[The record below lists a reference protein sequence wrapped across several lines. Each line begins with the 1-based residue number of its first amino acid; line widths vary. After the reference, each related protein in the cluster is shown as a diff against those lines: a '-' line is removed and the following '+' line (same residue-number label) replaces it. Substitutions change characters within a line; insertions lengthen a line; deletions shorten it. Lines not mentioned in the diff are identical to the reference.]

1 MATQKADGSI
11 YIKTEIDTTEAK
23 ASVKEIASLL
33 KRLSNQVKTIGKSM
47 EKAISGGIK
56 APDTKGMDV
65 VEEKA
70 KTVAEELEKTA
81 QAEKKLDNIDI
92 KTTALDTLDKAIET
106 TGQKLAELEKA
117 QMDVFNR
124 NQSATSSPVF
134 QAMESAA
141 AKLDQQYEEL
151 LAKKKQLEA
160 PTAITDSGLPKTAKL
175 TGGTGLASEE
185 SAKAL
190 QKLNVEITGTETSV
204 ESLNTD
210 LGQTTQLQDEISNSN
225 IKTTA
230 YQILE
235 DSLQRLDAQFEQVA
249 TAQQEIFTR
258 NQSATSS
265 PAFMAL
271 ESAAE
276 SLGRQY
282 DELLAKKKQLESS
295 SAVVQPKQ
303 QVSLPQSAPITGNY
317 TATASKESQKAL
329 DALNKEISKTNSKE
343 MSLAGTNN
351 KLGSSYKNLS
361 QNVDNTKNKTSGASS
376 IFSRLGSAVSGLGK
390 KLGGLAQN
398 LMSTSDSANN
408 ARFSIGRMVGMSILY
423 STVFGMISKVNSGI
437 MTGIN
442 NLAQYSSATNASI
455 SSMMSAL
462 TQLQNS
468 LATAFAP
475 ILSVVAPILTAFMN
489 MLSRAITYVGMF
501 IAALTGQKSFTKA
514 KAVQE
519 DYAASLQKSSS
530 SANKAAKSTK
540 KNASATKKANKEM
553 QTYLSGLDE
562 IRQFQKEKDNTPS
575 SNSTPSAGGGG
586 GGYTGPSIGDMFEK
600 VPIESS
606 IADMAKKIKDL
617 IKKEDW
623 EGLGAYIA
631 SGINKGLQKI
641 YDAINWNNVGP
652 KITYFVNAFTRT
664 FNSLVDHIDWDLMG
678 RTVGAGINT
687 IVNTLNLLIEGINW
701 KNLGSKIAT
710 GINGLFNEVNWD
722 NVGRLF
728 ANKINV
734 PFQMLEGA
742 VNTLNWAK
750 IGTSIGGFL
759 NGAINQIDVKSIGT
773 SLSGLALG
781 ILTTL
786 DNALTTTNWSQLG
799 TKLATLLTSIDW
811 VGIFVS
817 AISVAGKAITALT
830 QLGVSF
836 MDNLAKGITNGTQ
849 QFISKGL
856 SALTSFTANL
866 RSNAGKLVDS
876 GLKLMLN
883 LAKGIAKA
891 MPDIIKNV
899 PQIVINIAGVIND
912 NAPKIL
918 LAGVQLIAILLKGL
932 IQSIPTLIA
941 NVPKIVQAIVS
952 VFTAYNW
959 LSLGKSLITG
969 IKNGIMNAKNT
980 AVDAMKNTYN
990 GLIDAIKNLPSKLKG
1005 LGENGIKGI
1014 GNGITGK
1021 LSGLKTTAGKILT
1034 NIIEAVKNLP
1044 KELSKKATSAIRDMK
1059 TTFKN
1064 VDWGSI
1070 GMNVV
1075 KGIAKGVGDF
1085 AWILVDK
1092 MTGLAQKA
1100 WEGVKDFFGIH
1111 SPSRLMRDTVGKMI
1125 PAGITVG
1132 LEKAFPDTIDTLL
1145 DQSKQL
1151 ANVPFTA
1158 PYVAN
1163 GAVIPAKASAVIA
1176 QKQHSTDSSNNDVLN
1191 LLEQLLSV
1199 TKSLESDNSG
1209 NNGGDYHFTAQI
1221 NRRTLFDEFIEEA
1234 KLRQMSNG
1242 RNPFS
1247 LA

>member
-47 EKAISGGIK
+47 EKAMSGGIK

-124 NQSATSSPVF
+124 NQSATSSPAF

-151 LAKKKQLEA
+151 LTKKKQLEA
-160 PTAITDSGLPKTAKL
+160 PTASADSGLPKSAKL

-190 QKLNVEITGTETSV
+190 QKLNAEITGTETSV

-235 DSLQRLDAQFEQVA
+235 DSLQRLDTQFEQVA
-249 TAQQEIFTR
+249 TAQQEIFAR
-258 NQSATSS
+258 NQNATSS
-265 PAFMAL
+265 PAFLAL

-276 SLGRQY
+276 KLGRQY
-282 DELLAKKKQLESS
+282 DELLAKKKQLDSGTTT
-295 SAVVQPKQ
+295 AQPTEK
-303 QVSLPQSAPITGNY
+303 VRTAPITGNY
-317 TATASKESQKAL
+317 AKTASEESEKAL
-329 DALNKEISKTNSKE
+329 NALNKEISKTDAKEKGLVNTNSR
-343 MSLAGTNN
+343 
-351 KLGSSYKNLS
+351 LGSSFKNVS
-361 QNVDNTKNKTSGASS
+361 QSADSAKTKTGGISS
-376 IFSRLGSAVSGLGK
+376 IFSRMGGVVSGLGK
-390 KLGGLAQN
+390 RLGGLAQN
-398 LMSTSDSANN
+398 FTSTTNSANN

-489 MLSRAITYVGMF
+489 MLSKAITYIGMF
-501 IAALTGQKSFTKA
+501 IAALTGQKSFTRA

-519 DYAASLQKSSS
+519 DYAASLNKTSSG
-530 SANKAAKSTK
+530 ANKAAKATK
-540 KNASATKKANKEM
+540 NNANATKKANKEI

-562 IRQFQKEKDNTPS
+562 IRQYQKEKDNDTPS
-575 SNSTPSAGGGG
+575 SSTPSAGGGGGG

-606 IADMAKKIKDL
+606 IADIAKKIKNL

-623 EGLGAYIA
+623 EGLGTYIA

-641 YDAINWNNVGP
+641 YDAINWDNVGP

-701 KNLGSKIAT
+701 KNLGLKIAT
-710 GINGLFNEVNWD
+710 GINGLFNEVNWN

-750 IGTSIGGFL
+750 IGTSISGFL

-1064 VDWGSI
+1064 VDWGSV

-1132 LEKAFPDTIDTLL
+1132 LEKAFPDTLKTLMN
-1145 DQSKQL
+1145 QSEQL
-1151 ANVPFTA
+1151 ANVPFRTPEIA
-1158 PYVAN
+1158 T
-1163 GAVIPAKASAVIA
+1163 GKIIPAKASAVIA
-1176 QKQHSTDSSNNDVLN
+1176 QKQNSTNSNNNDVLN

>member
-47 EKAISGGIK
+47 EKAMSGGIK

-70 KTVAEELEKTA
+70 KTVAEELEKTT

-124 NQSATSSPVF
+124 NQSATSSPAF

-249 TAQQEIFTR
+249 TAQQEIFAR
-258 NQSATSS
+258 NQNATSS
-265 PAFMAL
+265 PAFLAL

-276 SLGRQY
+276 KLGRQY
-282 DELLAKKKQLESS
+282 DSLIAKKRQLESGGG
-295 SAVVQPKQ
+295 AVQTPAIKT
-303 QVSLPQSAPITGNY
+303 APMTGAY
-317 TATASKESQKAL
+317 SATASSASQKAL
-329 DALNKEISKTNSKE
+329 DALNKEILQTDAKEKGLVNTNS
-343 MSLAGTNN
+343 
-351 KLGSSYKNLS
+351 KLGSSFKNVS
-361 QNVDNTKNKTSGASS
+361 QSADSAKTKTGGISS
-376 IFSRLGSAVSGLGK
+376 IFSRMGGVVSGLGK
-390 KLGGLAQN
+390 RLAGLAQN
-398 LMSTSDSANN
+398 FTSTTNSANN

-475 ILSVVAPILTAFMN
+475 ILSVVAPILTAFIN

-519 DYAASLQKSSS
+519 DYAASLQKTSKSSNS
-530 SANKAAKSTK
+530 AAKSTK
-540 KNASATKKANKEM
+540 KNANATKKANKEM

-562 IRQFQKEKDNTPS
+562 IRQYQKEKDNTPS
-575 SNSTPSAGGGG
+575 SNSTPSTGGGGG

-606 IADMAKKIKDL
+606 IADIAKKIKNL

-623 EGLGAYIA
+623 EGLGTYIA

-641 YDAINWNNVGP
+641 YDAINWDNVGP

-710 GINGLFNEVNWD
+710 GINGLFNEVNWN

-866 RSNAGKLVDS
+866 RRNAGKLVDS
-876 GLKLMLN
+876 GLNLMLN
-883 LAKGIAKA
+883 LAKGIANSL
-891 MPDIIKNV
+891 PDIIKNV
-899 PQIVINIAGVIND
+899 PQIVSNIANTIND

-918 LAGVQLIAILLKGL
+918 MAGIQLIGILIKGL
-932 IQSIPTLIA
+932 IQAIPTLIA
-941 NVPKIVQAIVS
+941 SIPQIIVAMVN

-969 IKNGIMNAKNT
+969 IKNGIVAAKST
-980 AVDAMKNTYN
+980 AVEAMTNTYN
-990 GLIDAIKNLPSKLKG
+990 GLLNAIKNLPSKLKG
-1005 LGENGIKGI
+1005 LGENGLKEM

-1064 VDWGSI
+1064 VDWGSV

-1132 LEKAFPDTIDTLL
+1132 LEKAFPDTLKTLMN
-1145 DQSKQL
+1145 QSEQL
-1151 ANVPFTA
+1151 ANVPFRTPEIA
-1158 PYVAN
+1158 T
-1163 GAVIPAKASAVIA
+1163 GKIIPAKASAVIA
-1176 QKQHSTDSSNNDVLN
+1176 QKQNSTNSNNNDVLN